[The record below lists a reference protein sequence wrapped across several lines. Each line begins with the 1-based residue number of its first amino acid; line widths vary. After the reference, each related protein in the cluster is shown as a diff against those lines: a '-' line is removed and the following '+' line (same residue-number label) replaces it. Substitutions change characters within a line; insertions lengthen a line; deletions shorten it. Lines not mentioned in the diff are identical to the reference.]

1 MDEAGMGLG
10 LQAIII
16 IGIML
21 FLLAIGTEIFAA
33 IGAGALV
40 GLILFLNQ
48 GSEHFALSM
57 WNWVNSFTLTAVPL
71 FIFMGAMLA
80 HSGVIRL
87 LFRGADRIISFLPG
101 GMAASSLLASGVFGA
116 ISGSSIASVAAF
128 GTSVLPEMERLG
140 YKPRLAIGSVVM
152 GGTLSVL
159 IPPSVILIG
168 YGAYMGLSIPRLF
181 AAGLIPGIILMLLY
195 LITVIIMATVRPDLC
210 PPKVKY
216 SFKEKLAGFLDI
228 TPALF
233 ILAVTLGS
241 IFGGIMTPTEA
252 AALGGFLSII
262 LSLVFRKLNLTI
274 VKESALT
281 AVKTAAMLMPLIF
294 IVKIMGYVFNYL
306 GTTDALA
313 AFMASLPL
321 GKYGI
326 LSVIFFIYILLGF
339 IMEGISIMLLSL
351 AFVAPILTMLGFNFI
366 WFGVIMVVVNEL
378 GLVTPPFG
386 LNLFSL
392 HAVVPKYSIFTIA
405 SAAVPFYPAVLILLT
420 LCVVFPDIVLWLPFQ
435 LY

>member
-1 MDEAGMGLG
+1 MSEGGLSLG
-10 LQAIII
+10 AQAFII

-21 FLLAIGTEIFAA
+21 LFLALGTEIFAA

-40 GLILFLNQ
+40 GILLFLHQ
-48 GSEHFALSM
+48 GPEHFALSM

-71 FIFMGAMLA
+71 FIFMGALLA
-80 HSGVIRL
+80 RSGLIRM
-87 LFRGADRIISFLPG
+87 LFRGADKIISFLPG
-101 GMAASSLLASGVFGA
+101 GMAASSLVASGVFGA
-116 ISGSSIASVAAF
+116 ISGSSIASTAAF

-140 YKPRLAIGSVVM
+140 YKPRMAIGSVVM

-195 LITVIIMATVRPDLC
+195 LVTVMIMAKVRPDLC
-210 PPKVKY
+210 PSRVKY
-216 SFKEKLAGFLDI
+216 SFKEKLSGFWDI
-228 TPALF
+228 GPAVF

-252 AALGGFLSII
+252 AALGGFLSM
-262 LSLVFRKLNLTI
+262 LLAVAFKQFSLTNIR
-274 VKESALT
+274 ESALT
-281 AVKTAAMLMPLIF
+281 AVKTAAMMMPLIF

-313 AFMASLPL
+313 VFMAGLPL

-326 LSVIFFIYILLGF
+326 LCVIFLIYIALGC

-351 AFVAPILTMLGFNFI
+351 AFVAPILEMLGFNFI

-386 LNLFSL
+386 LNLFAL
-392 HAVVPKYSIFTIA
+392 HAVVPRYSIFTIA
-405 SAAVPFYPAVLILLT
+405 WAAVPFYPAVLILLT
-420 LCVVFPDIVLWLPFQ
+420 LCVAFPDIVLWLPFQ